1 MRTRL
6 RSALICSLLAAPA
19 LSGCGSLVRAAAD
32 GQQVAALP
40 IAGQDVG
47 GEVTPVPTPQALS
60 PQAVASGT
68 LTYAATFDD
77 VSYEEVVSR
86 VGNPSKLEIPMQ
98 FAGASFACAPTA
110 AQITVTLKT
119 FTMTA
124 KDAGGQASVEL
135 IPAGSEPWILKMNRN
150 AGGTYDLANPS
161 QYYGLGVSYTWE
173 ALSPV
178 IGVKAGGN
186 TPNTLTIS
194 ANAAVD
200 GVPGVCLVKLRL
212 SPTLKQR
219 IRF

>member
-1 MRTRL
+1 MCTPARL
-6 RSALICSLLAAPA
+6 VLTLLLAAPA

-40 IAGQDVG
+40 LAGQEVG
-47 GEVTPVPTPQALS
+47 GEVSPPPAALNLS
-60 PQAVASGT
+60 AQAVASGT
-68 LTYAATFDD
+68 LTYTATFDD
-77 VSYEEVVSR
+77 VSYDEVVAR
-86 VGNPSKLEIPMQ
+86 VGNPSKLELPMQ

-124 KDAGGQASVEL
+124 QDGGGQASVDL
-135 IPAGSEPWILKMNRN
+135 IPAGTEPWILKMNRN

-161 QYYGLGVSYTWE
+161 GYYGLGVYYTWE

-178 IGVKAGGN
+178 IGLQAGGN
-186 TPNTLTIS
+186 TPNTLTVQ

-200 GVPGVCLVKLRL
+200 GVPGLCFVKLRL